1 VNMVNWRLLSADICR
16 DHAADGKAR
25 LSLGRMLD
33 LDARTDL
40 PILNLTPLPLVVGGP
55 YLRPKQ
61 VRAWF
66 WEVRQLRAMHRPWS
80 MLVSNYD
87 PIERVSTLHIGTITL
102 PEVVE
107 RYARMWRGRTHRF
120 NPMVL

>member
-1 VNMVNWRLLSADICR
+1 MFNWRLLSSDLCR
-16 DHAADGKAR
+16 EHAADGKAR
-25 LSLGRMLD
+25 ISLCRSMEFD
-33 LDARTDL
+33 TRFDL
-40 PILNLTPLPLVVGGP
+40 PILNLTPTPLTVGGP

-61 VRAWF
+61 VRAWL
-66 WEVRQLRAMHRPWS
+66 WGVRHLRAMHRPWS

-107 RYARMWRGRTHRF
+107 RYTQITRSCPHKPT
-120 NPMVL
+120 PLVL

>member
-1 VNMVNWRLLSADICR
+1 MFNWRLLSSDVCR
-16 DHAADGKAR
+16 EHAAEGEAR
-25 LSLGRMLD
+25 ITLGRMVD
-33 LDARTDL
+33 LELRPDL
-40 PILNLTPLPLVVGGP
+40 PTLNLTPLPLVVGGP

-66 WEVRQLRAMHRPWS
+66 WEVRHLRAMHRPWS
-80 MLVSNYD
+80 MLVSRYD

-107 RYARMWRGRTHRF
+107 RYTRMRRNGPLKF
-120 NPMVL
+120 NPLVL

>member
-1 VNMVNWRLLSADICR
+1 MFNWRLLSSDLCR

-25 LSLGRMLD
+25 LSLCRSMEFD
-33 LDARTDL
+33 TRIDL

-66 WEVRQLRAMHRPWS
+66 WEIRHLRAMHRPWS
-80 MLVSNYD
+80 MLVSRYD
-87 PIERVSTLHIGTITL
+87 PVERVSTLHIGTITL

-107 RYARMWRGRTHRF
+107 RYARMLNIRPVKFFPPT
-120 NPMVL
+120 L

>member
-1 VNMVNWRLLSADICR
+1 MFNWRLLSSDLCR

-25 LSLGRMLD
+25 LSLSRSMEFD
-33 LDARTDL
+33 TRYDL
-40 PILNLTPLPLVVGGP
+40 PVLNLTPLPLVVGGP

-66 WEVRQLRAMHRPWS
+66 WEARGLRAMHRPWS
-80 MLVSNYD
+80 VLVSNYD

-107 RYARMWRGRTHRF
+107 RYTRMRRNGLLKF
-120 NPMVL
+120 NPLVL